1 MGSDLFISKMIELG
15 ELTWR
20 NRKKGQRNFM
30 NESHEEQLGTRQ
42 VVKQSLALLPASDK
56 YKFTAVM
63 FLQFLLAIL
72 DLLGVAIIGLIGAL
86 SISGINSDTPG
97 DRTLRV
103 LQYLQLNDLSFQAQ
117 VVALSLGATFFLLA
131 RTLFSIVL
139 SRKIISFL
147 SFRGASISSTLVSKL
162 LTQPLL
168 GIRKKN
174 SQEILFAL
182 TSGIQNL
189 TMGVLATAVNL
200 ASDISLLLLLALG
213 LFYVDWLTAVAAL
226 VFFIIVTMLVYFLS
240 STRSHNLGKLNTELG
255 IISAETILEVLNV
268 YRELAVRNR
277 RDFYARRI
285 SLERNNLAIV
295 LAKIQFLPNISKYV
309 MESSLVVG
317 ALLLSGVQF
326 LVSDAKHAFA
336 TLTVFLAAGT
346 RIAPAVMRIQQGL
359 ITLKGA
365 VGAASPSLHLVTS
378 LSEAEQSRPSADELR
393 TEHGGFNPTITITS
407 ASYFYPGNKIETLKN
422 VNLSIRAGEAVAIV
436 GPSGAGKTTLVDL
449 LLGLL
454 EINEGQVLISDESA
468 MKAIEKW
475 PGAIAYVPQ
484 DVVIINATIKEN
496 LGIGFPIA
504 SISDDSCWD
513 ALRTAQLEDFVKSL
527 PNGLLTKISEA
538 GANLSGGQKQRL
550 GIARALLTKPKI
562 IILDEATSSLDAQTE
577 EDISKGI
584 LDLRGSVTTITIAH
598 RLSTVV
604 NADTVIYV
612 DKGIILAKGTFAEV
626 RTQVPNFD
634 QQAQLMGL

>member
-1 MGSDLFISKMIELG
+1 MQELHQ
-15 ELTWR
+15 
-20 NRKKGQRNFM
+20 GQLRT
-30 NESHEEQLGTRQ
+30 GQ
-42 VVKQSLALLPASDK
+42 VIKRSLALLPSSDK
-56 YKFTAVM
+56 YKFAAVM
-63 FLQFLLAIL
+63 VLQFLLAIL

-86 SISGINSDTPG
+86 SISGINSDAPG

-103 LQYLQLNDLSFQAQ
+103 LQNLHLNDLSFQAQ
-117 VVALSLGATFFLLA
+117 VVVLSLGATFFLLA

-168 GIRKKN
+168 GIRKNN
-174 SQEILFAL
+174 SQETLFAL

-200 ASDISLLLLLALG
+200 VSDFSLLLLLAVG

-226 VFFIIVTMLVYFLS
+226 IFFIIVTMLVYYLS
-240 STRSHNLGKLNTELG
+240 STKSHNLGKLNTELG
-255 IISAETILEVLNV
+255 IVSAETILEVLNV

-285 SLERNNLAIV
+285 ALERKKLAVV

-317 ALLLSGVQF
+317 ALFLSGVQF
-326 LVSDAKHAFA
+326 LLSDAKHAFA

-346 RIAPAVMRIQQGL
+346 RIAPAVMRVQQGL

-365 VGAASPSLHLVTS
+365 VGAASPSLNLVAS
-378 LSEAEQSRPSADELR
+378 LSDAELSKSTSDELR
-393 TEHGGFNPTITITS
+393 TEHNGFIPTITITS
-407 ASYFYPGNKIETLKN
+407 ASYQYPGNEFETLTK
-422 VNLSIRAGEAVAIV
+422 VNLSVRAGEAVAIV

-454 EINEGQVLISDESA
+454 EIKEGEVRISGESP
-468 MKAIEKW
+468 MTAIEKW

-484 DVVIINATIKEN
+484 DVVITNATIKEN

-504 SISDDSCWD
+504 SISDDSCWE

-527 PNGLLTKISEA
+527 PNGLLTQISEA
-538 GANLSGGQKQRL
+538 GENLSGGQRQRL
-550 GIARALLTKPKI
+550 GIARALLTKPKV
-562 IILDEATSSLDAQTE
+562 IILDEATSSLDAQIE
-577 EDISKGI
+577 EDISNGI

-604 NADTVIYV
+604 NADTVVYV
-612 DKGIILAKGTFAEV
+612 HAGRILAKGTFAEV
-626 RTQVPNFD
+626 RMQVSNFD
-634 QQAQLMGL
+634 KQAQLMGL